1 MNKVFVLGSIN
12 MDLVFSINRIPELGE
27 TLKSSNFF
35 MTPGGKGANQ
45 AVACSKQGIST
56 FMIGSVGNDELSK
69 ECKKSLI
76 NQGVDCT
83 YVKEVKKTS
92 VGIAGIFVESGDNR
106 IITYA
111 GANKIHDSKSIK
123 EILEKNASKD
133 DYLLTQ
139 LEIPLEVVKE
149 TLKSAKQLGMKTVLN
164 AAPAQKLTKDV
175 LSLVDILVVNETE
188 IEIITEIKLKDE
200 ISTKSA
206 IYKLLDSGVKSVVL
220 TLGEKGS
227 LYSDGYETIT
237 LGVYKVD
244 VVDTTAAG
252 DTYIGSL
259 ISQLINK
266 SEVKQAMKYA
276 TSASA
281 LCITKK
287 GSQNSIPKKAEVLN
301 FLTKEGEINEYKK
314 NNSRL

>member
-12 MDLVFSINRIPELGE
+12 MDLVFSVNRMPKLGE
-27 TLKSSNFF
+27 TIKSNDFF

-45 AVACSKQGIST
+45 AVACAKQGVFT
-56 FMIGSVGNDELSK
+56 YMIGSVGNDELSK
-69 ECKKSLI
+69 ECKRSLI
-76 NQGVDCT
+76 SQGVDCT
-83 YVKEVKKTS
+83 YVKVIDQTI
-92 VGIAGIFVESGDNR
+92 VGIAGIFVENSDNR
-106 IITYA
+106 IITFA
-111 GANKIHDSKSIK
+111 GANKIHDSESIAK
-123 EILEKNASKD
+123 ILAKNAVKKD
-133 DYLLTQ
+133 FLLTQ

-149 TLKSAKQLGMKTVLN
+149 ILKTAKQLGMNTVLN
-164 AAPAQKLTKDV
+164 AAPAQKLTNDL

-188 IEIITEIKLKDE
+188 TEIITEIKPKDE
-200 ISTKSA
+200 TTINLA
-206 IYKLLDSGVKSVVL
+206 INKLLDSGVKSVVL

-227 LYSDGYETIT
+227 LYSNGYETIA

-276 TSASA
+276 TAASA
-281 LCITKK
+281 LSITKK
-287 GSQNSIPKKAEVLN
+287 GAQNSIPKKEEVID
-301 FLTKEGEINEYKK
+301 FMIKEGEINE
-314 NNSRL
+314 